1 MHAHEMHVYEMHTYE
16 TPNGRE
22 MHACKMRVY
31 EVHAHRDLFMRCML
45 MNLALGALL
54 PPGMW

>member
-22 MHACKMRVY
+22 MHAH
-31 EVHAHRDLFMRCML
+31 E
-45 MNLALGALL
+45 LGTRG
-54 PPGMW
+54 PITPRHVVTIPR